1 MEYSPVII
9 PTLNRVGHISSLLE
23 SLKVNKLSC
32 FTDIYIG
39 LDYPPSDAYKDEYE
53 KMKVYLEGDFSCF
66 KSFNVVTRSKNLGY
80 LRNVDDLIS
89 RVLEK
94 YDRFI
99 YMDDDL
105 EVSPN
110 FLEYMNSCLELYKSD
125 QDVIAVCGYSYPLE
139 WSVSRGAT
147 LFKESFVCPM
157 WGTGFWR
164 DKYVRMRKYIE
175 EDYGLANDAD
185 LIIKGRG
192 IQNMSNVCCREYVDL
207 CLSPDYKNT
216 LAAIVTDISI
226 RMYMSSLDRRVI
238 MPVISK
244 VRNWGFDG
252 TGEFCSKIEDG
263 GGRFTSSTYSYN
275 SQPIDGD
282 NRFCLIPDTLND
294 IKANKILMN
303 KFDTVSFNSR
313 VKTYLKLFLFFILG
327 LSNYHRATL
336 ALRRLRSY
344 GK

>member
-1 MEYSPVII
+1 MNCAPIII
-9 PTLNRVGHISSLLE
+9 PTLNRVEHLKRLINSLR
-23 SLKVNKLSC
+23 LSNLSQ
-32 FTDIYIG
+32 FTDVFVG
-39 LDYPPSDAYKDEYE
+39 LDYPPDSKYKEGY
-53 KMKVYLEGDFSCF
+53 KAMCQYLSGDFNEF
-66 KSFNVVTRSKNLGY
+66 RSFNVIKRSSNLGY
-80 LRNVDDLIS
+80 LNNVKDLTNH
-89 RVLEK
+89 VLSI

-105 EVSPN
+105 ELSPN
-110 FLEYMNSCLELYKSD
+110 FLEYMNSGLDLYEKNYR
-125 QDVIAVCGYSYPLE
+125 VIAICGYSYPLK
-139 WSVSRGAT
+139 WRVDKNAT
-147 LFKESFVCPM
+147 VFSESFICPM

-226 RMYMSSLDRRVI
+226 RMYMASLDRRVI

-263 GGRFTSSTYSYN
+263 GGKFTSNTYSYN
-275 SQPIDGD
+275 SQPIDD
-282 NRFCLIPDTLND
+282 AKEFMLIPDENND

-303 KFDTVSFNSR
+303 KFDMVSFMSR
-313 VKTYLKLFLFFILG
+313 VKTHFKIFLFLILG
-327 LSNYHRATL
+327 LSNYHRVTL
-336 ALRRLRSY
+336 ALRRLKSI
-344 GK
+344 